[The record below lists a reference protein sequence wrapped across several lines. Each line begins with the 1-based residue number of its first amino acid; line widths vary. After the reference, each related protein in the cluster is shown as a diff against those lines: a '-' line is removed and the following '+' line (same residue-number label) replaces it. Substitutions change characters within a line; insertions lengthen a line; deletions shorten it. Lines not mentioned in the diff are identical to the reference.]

1 MVKVT
6 WQCTA
11 PLESTSTRRL
21 IRRSLATRTRA
32 PPSRSRS
39 ASLLHASLE
48 RRGEHEGAARLCPMP
63 IAPLY
68 PWATR
73 WAALLPSFPTHHA
86 SPSRT
91 IQRTNYVR
99 RVFIEVRCGVSH
111 RHMSR
116 DDVHTTYTR
125 PNNAPLAIEL
135 AIAFPEALFPPCL
148 IASASFSSFSWLKVC
163 VSSSTRQAS
172 RCAASEE
179 SARSC
184 RRRCKLREAQLDSQ
198 STWPERPP
206 PFADLRCRNA
216 R

>member
-1 MVKVT
+1 MH
-6 WQCTA
+6 
-11 PLESTSTRRL
+11 STTRALSRP
-21 IRRSLATRTRA
+21 IARTTRHTRTRA
-32 PPSRSRS
+32 SRSD
-39 ASLLHASLE
+39 SLLHASCWGLG
-48 RRGEHEGAARLCPMP
+48 RRGEHEGAARLCAMP

-68 PWATR
+68 LWATLGR
-73 WAALLPSFPTHHA
+73 PSLPA
-86 SPSRT
+86 SPHITPAHPLAQYNAQT
-91 IQRTNYVR
+91 ICAAYVSACSSQCVAVCHTVIC
-99 RVFIEVRCGVSH
+99 RVMMC
-111 RHMSR
+111 
-116 DDVHTTYTR
+116 TR

-184 RRRCKLREAQLDSQ
+184 RRRCTLREAQLDSQ

-206 PFADLRCRNA
+206 PFADLRCR
-216 R
+216 RWYSTT